1 MREIMETW
9 LQVQKALVTMYCSQD
24 TCNQISVEGKHFE
37 VVSRNW
43 RLIMKE
49 SVKEANGM
57 RVISQPQM
65 LDKLKKAE
73 SLLDDIQKGLNDYL
87 EKKRL
92 FFLRFFSFCATMSS

>member
-1 MREIMETW
+1 MQEIMETW
-9 LQVQKALVTMYCSQD
+9 LQVQKALVTMYCSHD
-24 TCNQISVEGKHFE
+24 ICNQISVEGKHFE

-65 LDKLKKAE
+65 LDKLKEAE

-92 FFLRFFSFCATMSS
+92 FFLRFFLSVPR

>member
-1 MREIMETW
+1 MF
-9 LQVQKALVTMYCSQD
+9 CSQD

-65 LDKLKKAE
+65 LDKLKEAE

-92 FFLRFFSFCATMSS
+92 FFLRFFLSVQR